1 MPIRSRTDDAGV
13 AIDMTPIIDI
23 VFMLLTFFLLATT
36 FQRAEREMQ
45 VALPFASTAGPI
57 STALRELVVNVTAD
71 GRAIVA
77 GRAVS
82 DEDLRGVVG
91 SAVRNNPEQ
100 KVTVRGDRG
109 AAYGAVV
116 RVLDICKS
124 CGVQQPYLDT
134 ELAR

>member
-1 MPIRSRTDDAGV
+1 MPIRARSSDDGV
-13 AIDMTPIIDI
+13 AIDMTPIIDM

-45 VALPFASTAGPI
+45 IVLPSAASAAPI
-57 STALRELVVNVTAD
+57 SAALREMVVNIAAD
-71 GRAIVA
+71 GRATVR

-82 DEDLRGVVG
+82 DEDLRVLIAT
-91 SAVRNNPEQ
+91 AVENNPGQ

-109 AAYGAVV
+109 APYGAVV

-124 CGVQQPYLDT
+124 CGIRQPYLDT
-134 ELAR
+134 AMSP

>member
-1 MPIRSRTDDAGV
+1 MPIRSRADDTAV
-13 AIDMTPIIDI
+13 TLDMTPIIDM

-36 FQRAEREMQ
+36 FQRTEREMQ
-45 VALPFASTAGPI
+45 IALPFASSAGPI

-71 GRAIVA
+71 GRVIVN

-82 DEDLRGVVG
+82 DDDLRGIVG
-91 SAVRNNPEQ
+91 GAVRNNPEQ

-109 AAYGAVV
+109 TAYGAVV
-116 RVLDICKS
+116 RVLDICKG

-134 ELAR
+134 ELER

>member
-1 MPIRSRTDDAGV
+1 MSIRSRTDDAGV

-45 VALPFASTAGPI
+45 IALPFASAAGPI
-57 STALRELVVNVTAD
+57 STALRELVVNVTSD

-77 GRAVS
+77 GRTVS
-82 DEDLRGVVG
+82 DDDLRGIVG
-91 SAVRNNPEQ
+91 GAVKNNPEQ

-109 AAYGAVV
+109 AAYGAIV
-116 RVLDICKS
+116 RVLDICKAG
-124 CGVQQPYLDT
+124 GVREPYLDT
-134 ELAR
+134 RRAE